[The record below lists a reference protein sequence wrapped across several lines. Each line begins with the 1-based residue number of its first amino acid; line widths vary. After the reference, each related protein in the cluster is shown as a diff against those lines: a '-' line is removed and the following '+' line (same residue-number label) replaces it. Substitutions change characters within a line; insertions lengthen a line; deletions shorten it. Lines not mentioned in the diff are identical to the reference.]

1 MRPAEINNLWRT
13 IYRNIPY
20 QPLTTL
26 TLPTRIFMKLAL
38 RTSSRRPWFYPL
50 LSLSAAIV
58 LVLSQ
63 SATSYAFSWIDLL
76 RQGVQVVQ
84 LSSMN
89 ERQEVDLGK
98 QINDQILEG
107 DVRLL
112 RNQAV
117 NDYVNQIGQRLA
129 AQSERPNLP
138 YTFQVV
144 DSDQV
149 NAFATMG
156 GFVYI
161 NSGLLKIADNEAQVA
176 SVIGHE
182 IGHITGKHA
191 MKQMREAAIAQGIL
205 GAAGLG
211 KSQAVN
217 LGVELALRR
226 PHSRRDEFDA
236 DRRGLVNLT
245 RARYAQPEMVNF
257 MQKLLRNASSTPAFL
272 NTHPNTKDRISELN
286 RQIQRSPAS
295 GKDGSDAKVYQARL
309 QTLR

>member
-1 MRPAEINNLWRT
+1 
-13 IYRNIPY
+13 
-20 QPLTTL
+20 
-26 TLPTRIFMKLAL
+26 MKLAL
-38 RTSSRRPWFYPL
+38 STSSRRPWFYPL

-156 GFVYI
+156 GFVYL

-245 RARYAQPEMVNF
+245 RASYAQPEMVNF